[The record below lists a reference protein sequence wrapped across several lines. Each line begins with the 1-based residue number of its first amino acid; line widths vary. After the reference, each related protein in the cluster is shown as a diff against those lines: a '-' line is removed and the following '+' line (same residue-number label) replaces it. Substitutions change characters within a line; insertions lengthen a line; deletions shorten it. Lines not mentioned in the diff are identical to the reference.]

1 MEAWS
6 KKFLKYSDE
15 LATLDTT
22 IDAVRSFAIAM
33 ETDTKLIKKG
43 KEREREEVKKRERLD
58 LPLSFCRYSI
68 LLGSSSCFERRY
80 VTINRNCKYTACYY

>member
-6 KKFLKYSDE
+6 RKFLKYSDE

-33 ETDTKLIKKG
+33 ETDTKLVKKG
-43 KEREREEVKKRERLD
+43 KEREREREGGREEVKKRERLD
-58 LPLSFCRYSI
+58 LPLLFADVQFYLEAALALNDGT
-68 LLGSSSCFERRY
+68 LL
-80 VTINRNCKYTACYY
+80 